1 KLLHHAIIFHRIF
14 ILSGFPHQVTA
25 VFKSARIFGIEPYRF
40 AIVLQRFLRVLQHI
54 PRLAAVVKQFRV
66 REMQRGGLV
75 VIFYSA
81 VVVVRHKLHI
91 TAMEPGYGQLTVAL
105 DSTAEILKGA
115 WIIFLKVP
123 AVSAHVVGFGVTLTA

>member
-1 KLLHHAIIFHRIF
+1 
-14 ILSGFPHQVTA
+14 
-25 VFKSARIFGIEPYRF
+25 
-40 AIVLQRFLRVLQHI
+40 
-54 PRLAAVVKQFRV
+54 
-66 REMQRGGLV
+66 MQRGGLV

-123 AVSAHVVGFGVTLTA
+123 AVSAHVVGFGATLTAADRFVQIGQCAGVVFQVVLCCTPCHEYLGFR